1 MNGRIDQ
8 TLSRTRSEG
17 ELSTTGAWSPTVDLL
32 RNRKELCSHRSHG
45 TYGLFHCTFE
55 LPTSID
61 TDKVKADFKKG
72 ILTVTMPKKASEKSR
87 QIPISG

>member
-1 MNGRIDQ
+1 ME
-8 TLSRTRSEG
+8 RS
-17 ELSTTGAWSPTVDLL
+17 
-32 RNRKELCSHRSHG
+32 
-45 TYGLFHCTFE
+45 YGPFHCTFE

-87 QIPISG
+87 QILISG

>member
-1 MNGRIDQ
+1 MVPRCG
-8 TLSRTRSEG
+8 S
-17 ELSTTGAWSPTVDLL
+17 L
-32 RNRKELCSHRSHG
+32 RNRKELCSHRLHG

-72 ILTVTMPKKASEKSR
+72 ILTVTMPKKASEKGR
-87 QIPISG
+87 QILISG